1 MPFEII
7 TTDEKQALD
16 TVLVRLRAD
25 EWQDLD
31 QIEEALE
38 QMDQQ
43 HIPLRHIFTP
53 GMYTRECFI
62 PKGTVL
68 ITRMHLKEHPFV
80 VLKGEAA
87 VWTAETGW
95 MKLTAPHL
103 GVTQPG
109 TRRLIYAK
117 EDVVWATS
125 HVTDKIDPDEVIRE
139 VTYSEGKYAAL
150 GAAKSSAEDLFYNKP
165 VNQMSLS

>member
-7 TTDEKQALD
+7 TTDEQSALD
-16 TVLVRLRAD
+16 TVLVRLRAA
-25 EWQDLD
+25 EWRELD

-38 QMDQQ
+38 QLDQQ

-53 GMYTRECFI
+53 GLYTRECFI
-62 PKGTVL
+62 PKGTLLV
-68 ITRMHLKEHPFV
+68 TRMHLKEHPFV

-87 VWTAETGW
+87 VWTVETGW

-109 TRRLIYAK
+109 TRRLIYAQ

-125 HVTDKIDPDEVIRE
+125 HVTDKTDPDEVILE
-139 VTYSEGKYAAL
+139 VTYSREKYVAL
-150 GAAKSSAEDLFYNKP
+150 GTAKTDARDLFYNKP
-165 VNQMSLS
+165 LIQG

>member
-7 TTDEKQALD
+7 TTDEQQALD
-16 TVLVRLRAD
+16 TVLARFRA
-25 EWQDLD
+25 ENWQKLD
-31 QIEEALE
+31 QIEEAIEKL
-38 QMDQQ
+38 DQQ
-43 HIPLRHIFTP
+43 HLPLRHIFTP

-62 PKGTVL
+62 PKGTLLV
-68 ITRMHLKEHPFV
+68 TRMHLKEHPFV

-87 VWTAETGW
+87 VWTVETGW

-125 HVTDKIDPDEVIRE
+125 HVTDKTDPDEVILE
-139 VTYSEGKYAAL
+139 VTHSADKYAAL
-150 GAAKSSAEDLFYNKP
+150 GTAKSTAQDLFYNKP
-165 VNQMSLS
+165 LIER